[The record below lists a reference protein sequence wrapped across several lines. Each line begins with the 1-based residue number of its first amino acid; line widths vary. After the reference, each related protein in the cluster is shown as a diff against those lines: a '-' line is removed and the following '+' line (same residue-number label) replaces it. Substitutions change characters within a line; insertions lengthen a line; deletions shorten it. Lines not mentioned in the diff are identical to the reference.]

1 MEIGKEGRI
10 GMIENNLLIGD
21 EPKLVNHVI
30 VERREYKAEV
40 IPLAENAT
48 LDSGFNQLSHDKATD
63 GIETTEVLAQEPK
76 LHRYEYRDMYMDG

>member
-1 MEIGKEGRI
+1 MGSVGEVDQSISSMEIGKEGRI
-10 GMIENNLLIGD
+10 GMVENNLLI
-21 EPKLVNHVI
+21 
-30 VERREYKAEV
+30 EV